1 MFGFVFVQK
10 QDVNKESL
18 KHGEIN
24 SYVVYVYDIH
34 FPRHLP
40 KYSQL
45 QRKKALVDACSC
57 SCSSTSPAKMY

>member
-40 KYSQL
+40 
-45 QRKKALVDACSC
+45 
-57 SCSSTSPAKMY
+57 